1 MVGQGI
7 RRGLLAG
14 LAVLV
19 WTAGARAE
27 DRALIIA
34 NGSYAEAPDVAGA
47 RRLAD
52 AAEALRR
59 AGFTVTAAR
68 DRTASEMRGLMS
80 GLLGQLAEG
89 DRVVILLGGH
99 VVRTGARS
107 VLLGVEAL
115 APDLAMLAEM
125 GLDLAEVLDI
135 AAAYPGAALVGI
147 GTDGG
152 RLTLGA
158 GRMEP
163 GIGPLDVPQ
172 GVAVVTGDATA
183 LARFAAQ
190 KLVQEGVSL
199 AALGEGETGLTLSG
213 YLPAQA
219 AFRPVA
225 APPDSPADPPPAQN
239 EPARAEE
246 EAAWAK
252 AREAGSIAGYE
263 AYVAAFPQG
272 RFATLAR
279 SELERLRNDPVV
291 QAQAAETALG
301 LSRDARR
308 TVQRQLALL
317 GHDPRGIDGL
327 FGRGSRAAISAWQ
340 QAQGLRATGYLD
352 REQLLR
358 LEAQAARRAAEL
370 EAEAAARQAE
380 QERQDRNFWS
390 QTGAAGDEAGL
401 RAYLRRFPD
410 GLFADVATDRLA
422 VIEEDRR
429 AQAAGRDRAAWDTAR
444 AAQSVAAYRSYLA
457 EFPQGA
463 FAAEAEARIAELEA
477 EAAGG
482 PDRERAEAA
491 EAALGLNALAR
502 RLIER
507 RLEGLGYDP
516 GEVDGAFDERAR
528 RAIRRFQAAREL
540 AATGYVD
547 QPTMVALLAGGLVP
561 FGE

>member
-1 MVGQGI
+1 
-7 RRGLLAG
+7 
-14 LAVLV
+14 
-19 WTAGARAE
+19 
-27 DRALIIA
+27 
-34 NGSYAEAPDVAGA
+34 
-47 RRLAD
+47 
-52 AAEALRR
+52 
-59 AGFTVTAAR
+59 
-68 DRTASEMRGLMS
+68 
-80 GLLGQLAEG
+80 
-89 DRVVILLGGH
+89 
-99 VVRTGARS
+99 
-107 VLLGVEAL
+107 
-115 APDLAMLAEM
+115 
-125 GLDLAEVLDI
+125 
-135 AAAYPGAALVGI
+135 
-147 GTDGG
+147 
-152 RLTLGA
+152 
-158 GRMEP
+158 
-163 GIGPLDVPQ
+163 
-172 GVAVVTGDATA
+172 VVTGDATA

-199 AALGEGETGLTLSG
+199 AALGAGETGLTLSG
-213 YLPAQA
+213 YLPARA

-225 APPDSPADPPPAQN
+225 ALADAPVTAPAAQT
-239 EPARAEE
+239 EAERAEE
-246 EAAWAK
+246 EAAWGR
-252 AREAGSIAGYE
+252 ARQAGTIAGYE

-291 QAQAAETALG
+291 QAQAAEAALA
-301 LSRDARR
+301 LNRDARR

-352 REQLLR
+352 REQVLR

-429 AQAAGRDRAAWDTAR
+429 AQAAGRDRAAWDAAR
-444 AAQSVAAYRSYLA
+444 AAQSVAAYRGYLA

-482 PDRERAEAA
+482 PDRARAEAA

-516 GEVDGAFDERAR
+516 GEVDGQFDDRAR
-528 RAIRRFQAAREL
+528 RAIRRFQAARDL

-547 QPTMVALLAGGLVP
+547 QPTMVALLAGGIVP